1 MLRVL
6 GPPYIPL
13 PLLVVTSKPDALSVL
28 AGPSFTVD
36 AQGAAALAALTNGA
50 MSLRFQTDLYK
61 PNHAALVGGV
71 YLMLTGSTWI
81 LLSAKGHLSPQGRCL
96 SFDQSADGYVKSEGV
111 ANLVLTLLS
120 ESEDSDEV
128 ETKGIIAATHA
139 NHTGRGASLTAP
151 SGPQQGELIQHA
163 LRQAAIA
170 PATVDAVECY
180 SHGRFMRDAVEA
192 EVTDRPKH
200 LAQWFHN
207 VPYMYPY
214 CLFYFNTKF

>member
-1 MLRVL
+1 M
-6 GPPYIPL
+6 
-13 PLLVVTSKPDALSVL
+13 
-28 AGPSFTVD
+28 
-36 AQGAAALAALTNGA
+36 AALTNGA

-120 ESEDSDEV
+120 ESDDSDEV

-151 SGPQQGELIQHA
+151 CGPQQGELVQQA

-170 PATVDAVECY
+170 PATVDAVECF
-180 SHGRFMRDAVEA
+180 SHGRFMQDAVEA

-200 LAQWFHN
+200 LAQWFH
-207 VPYMYPY
+207 M
-214 CLFYFNTKF
+214 LFG